1 MRAAARVPGGPPAA
15 APVDAAADAAADA
28 PDGALVERV
37 LSGDREAFSALARR
51 HQEALFRYARGMGI
65 DRDTAAD
72 LVQDALVKAYTRL
85 AQCRDREHFRAWLF
99 RVFRNLLLDH
109 ARDVRRRVVPL
120 DAVRERAAPE
130 AGEAELR
137 AALAGAL
144 AALPPTL
151 REAFLLKHQQEY
163 SYEEMAE
170 ILDASVSA
178 LKMRVH
184 RAREALRESFLLM

>member
-1 MRAAARVPGGPPAA
+1 MRAAARQVGRAA
-15 APVDAAADAAADA
+15 GAGV
-28 PDGALVERV
+28 PDGALVARV
-37 LSGDREAFSALARR
+37 LGGDREAFSELARR
-51 HQEALFRYARGMGI
+51 HQEALFRYARGMGV

-99 RVFRNLLLDH
+99 RVFRNTLVDH
-109 ARDVRRRVVPL
+109 TRDVRRKVVPL
-120 DAVRERAAPE
+120 EAVRERAAPA

-137 AALAGAL
+137 AALDDAL
-144 AALPPTL
+144 ATLPAGL

-170 ILDASVSA
+170 IMDASVSA

-184 RAREALRESFLLM
+184 RAREALREALLPM